1 MKKEDFVVGELYTIR
16 AAQTFRELPSGKN
29 VDVPQHAQLTFEYFH
44 CNGARYKTFAETRG
58 YYAEPVFSYNGQ
70 ILRHGYGD
78 SRYFEP
84 VASNKNSFLT
94 PNARALRAKS
104 LRKRIEEANNTIK
117 AINDL
122 IQRKNEERM
131 ALTVWLDK
139 AETQVDNLENYPDD
153 NAAMTD
159 MINKIQGTG
168 ELTKEKLAEIVASF
182 AIV

>member
-1 MKKEDFVVGELYTIR
+1 MKKEDFVVGEVYTIR
-16 AAQTFRELPSGKN
+16 TTQTLRETTTGKN
-29 VDVPQHAQLTFEYFH
+29 INLPQYAELTFEYF
-44 CNGARYKTFAETRG
+44 CCGNSRYKTFADTKG
-58 YYAEPVFSYNGQ
+58 YCADPVFSYNGQ
-70 ILRHGYGD
+70 MLKNSYGD

-84 VASNKNSFLT
+84 LASNRNALHA

-104 LRKRIEEANNTIK
+104 LRKRIEEANSTIK